1 MSACGALLSVELKG
15 LLSQNI
21 DRIVR
26 LIKVLY
32 ISSVDLPELNTS
44 RAKASDKEVES
55 GEKTA

>member
-32 ISSVDLPELNTS
+32 ISSVDLPELNTA
-44 RAKASDKEVES
+44 RAKAPDKGVEA